1 MPGTK
6 LPSDP
11 VILLSYI
18 NTKLRD
24 DYSSLSDL
32 CEDLDVEEDSI
43 TSLLSEI
50 GYLYDPETNR
60 FR

>member
-1 MPGTK
+1 M
-6 LPSDP
+6 LPQDP

-24 DYSSLSDL
+24 GYSSLSEF
-32 CEDLDVEEDSI
+32 CMAEDADPAECTAKLG
-43 TSLLSEI
+43 EI
-50 GYLYDPETNR
+50 GCQYDEKLNQ